1 MRIIDISMTIR
12 ENMPVFKNKADR
24 RPLIWTASGTKHPGY
39 HETRMDIDLHT
50 GTHLDAPKHMVEG
63 GDSIDR
69 LDLSKV
75 ISECRVLDLTDV
87 EDCIREE
94 NLAKHSIQPGEFVLL
109 KTRNSFEDKYNESFI
124 SLDPTGAQY
133 LKDTGVCGVG
143 IDALRIEKE
152 QKRQDTHKILF
163 ASGIVILEGLRL
175 KEAEAGVYQLY
186 ALPLKIQGAEA
197 SPVRA
202 VLVKEGD

>member
-24 RPLIWTASGTKHPGY
+24 RPLIWMARDTKHQGF

-75 ISECRVLDLTDV
+75 IGECRVLDLTDV
-87 EDCIREE
+87 DECIRREDLE
-94 NLAKHSIQPGEFVLL
+94 KHGIQPGEFVLL
-109 KTRNSFEDKYNESFI
+109 KTRNSSDEKYDEAFI
-124 SLDPTGAQY
+124 WLDPAGAQY
-133 LKDTGVCGVG
+133 LKEVGVCGVG

-163 ASGIVILEGLRL
+163 GSGIVILEGLRL

-202 VLVKEGD
+202 VLVKEG

>member
-12 ENMPVFKNKADR
+12 ENMPVFKNKPDR
-24 RPLIWTASGTKHPGY
+24 RPLIWMAGGSKHQGF

-50 GTHLDAPKHMVEG
+50 GTHMDSPKHMMED

-69 LDLSKV
+69 IDLSKT
-75 ISECRVLDLTDV
+75 IGECRVLDLTDV
-87 EDCIREE
+87 QECIREE
-94 NLAKHSIQPGEFVLL
+94 NLVKHDIRSGEFVLL
-109 KTRNSFEDKYNESFI
+109 KTRNSFEEKYDDGFVW
-124 SLDPTGAQY
+124 LDPSGAQY
-133 LKDTGVCGVG
+133 LKAAGVSGVG
-143 IDALRIEKE
+143 IDGLRIEKE

-163 ASGIVILEGLRL
+163 GSGIVILEGLRL
-175 KEAEAGVYQLY
+175 KEAEAGIYNLY

-202 VLVKEGD
+202 VLVRD

>member
-12 ENMPVFKNKADR
+12 ENMPVFKNKPDR
-24 RPLIWTASGTKHPGY
+24 RPLIWMAGGSKHQGF

-50 GTHLDAPKHMVEG
+50 GTHMDSPKHMMED

-69 LDLSKV
+69 IDLSKT
-75 ISECRVLDLTDV
+75 IGECRVLDLTDV
-87 EDCIREE
+87 QDCIREE
-94 NLAKHSIQPGEFVLL
+94 NLVKHDIRSGEFVLL
-109 KTRNSFEDKYNESFI
+109 KTRNSFEEKYDDGFVW
-124 SLDPTGAQY
+124 LDPSGAQY
-133 LKDTGVCGVG
+133 LKAAGVSGVG
-143 IDALRIEKE
+143 IDGLRIEKE

-163 ASGIVILEGLRL
+163 GSGIVILEGLRL
-175 KEAEAGVYQLY
+175 KEAEAGIYNLY

-202 VLVKEGD
+202 VLVRD

>member
-12 ENMPVFKNKADR
+12 ENMPVFKNKADK
-24 RPLIWTASGTKHPGY
+24 RPLIWMARDTKHQGV

-50 GTHLDAPKHMVEG
+50 GTHLDAPKHMLDD

-69 LDLSKV
+69 LELSKV
-75 ISECRVLDLTDV
+75 IGQCRVIDLTDV
-87 EDCIREE
+87 DECIRREDLVKHGISE
-94 NLAKHSIQPGEFVLL
+94 NEFILM
-109 KTRNSFEDKYNESFI
+109 KTKNSFDDKYNEAFVW
-124 SLDPTGAQY
+124 LDATGAQY
-133 LKDTGVCGVG
+133 LKESGVLGVG

-163 ASGIVILEGLRL
+163 GSGIVILEGLRL
-175 KEAEAGVYQLY
+175 KEADPGSYHLY

-202 VLVKEGD
+202 VLVKED

>member
-12 ENMPVFKNKADR
+12 ENMPVFKNKADK
-24 RPLIWTASGTKHPGY
+24 RPLIWMARDTHRHGL

-50 GTHLDAPKHMVEG
+50 GTHLDAPMHMVQG
-63 GDSIDR
+63 GDSVDR
-69 LDLSKV
+69 LDLAKV
-75 ISECRVLDLTDV
+75 IGKCRVIDLTGV
-87 EDCIREE
+87 MECIKAEDLIAQEI
-94 NLAKHSIQPGEFVLL
+94 NSGEFVLL
-109 KTRNSFEDKYNESFI
+109 KTRNSYEEKYNDSFVWLES
-124 SLDPTGAQY
+124 SGAQY
-133 LKDTGVCGVG
+133 LMERGVSGVG

-163 ASGIVILEGLRL
+163 NSGIVILEGLRL
-175 KEAEAGVYQLY
+175 KDAEAGEYQLY

-202 VLVKEGD
+202 VLVKEE

>member
-12 ENMPVFKNKADR
+12 ENMPVFKNKADK
-24 RPLIWTASGTKHPGY
+24 RPLIWMARDTRHQGV

-75 ISECRVLDLTDV
+75 IGECRVLDLTDV
-87 EDCIREE
+87 EECIRDQD
-94 NLAKHSIQPGEFVLL
+94 LAKHGIQPGEFVLL
-109 KTRNSFEDKYNESFI
+109 KTRNSFEDKYNEAFI
-124 SLDPTGAQY
+124 WLDASGAQY
-133 LKDTGVCGVG
+133 LKEVGVSGVG

-163 ASGIVILEGLRL
+163 GSGIVILEGLRL
-175 KEAEAGVYQLY
+175 KEADPGGYHLY

-202 VLVKEGD
+202 VLVRDGD

>member
-24 RPLIWTASGTKHPGY
+24 RPLIWMAGDTKHQGL

-50 GTHLDAPKHMVEG
+50 GTHLDSPKHMVEN

-75 ISECRVLDLTDV
+75 IGECRVLDLTDV

-94 NLAKHSIQPGEFVLL
+94 NLAKHGIQSGEFVLL
-109 KTRNSFEDKYNESFI
+109 KTRNSFEDKYDEAFI
-124 SLDPTGAQY
+124 WLDPSGAKY
-133 LKDTGVCGVG
+133 LKEAGISGVG

-163 ASGIVILEGLRL
+163 GSGIVILEGLRL

-202 VLVKEGD
+202 VLVKKED

>member
-12 ENMPVFKNKADR
+12 ESMPVFNNKADK
-24 RPLIWTASGTKHPGY
+24 RPLIWMAKNTKHQGL

-50 GTHLDAPKHMVEG
+50 GTHLDAPKHMLDG

-75 ISECRVLDLTDV
+75 IGECKVIDLTDV
-87 EDCIREE
+87 EECIRKED
-94 NLAKHSIQPGEFVLL
+94 LAKHAISANEFVLL
-109 KTRNSFEDKYNESFI
+109 KTKNSFEDKYNEAFI
-124 SLDPTGAQY
+124 WLEASGAEY
-133 LKDTGVCGVG
+133 LKELGVSGVG

-163 ASGIVILEGLRL
+163 SSGIVILEGLRL
-175 KEAEAGVYQLY
+175 KEADAGVYHLY

-202 VLVKEGD
+202 VLVREDE

>member
-12 ENMPVFKNKADR
+12 ENMPVFKNKADK
-24 RPLIWTASGTKHPGY
+24 RPLIWMAKDTKHQGM

-50 GTHLDAPKHMVEG
+50 GTHLDAPKHMLDG

-75 ISECRVLDLTDV
+75 IGECRVIDLTEV
-87 EDCIREE
+87 QECIRREDLLRHAICA
-94 NLAKHSIQPGEFVLL
+94 NEFILL
-109 KTRNSFEDKYNESFI
+109 KTQNSFEDKYNEAFI
-124 SLDPTGAQY
+124 WLEASGAEY
-133 LKDTGVCGVG
+133 LKEIGVSGVG

-163 ASGIVILEGLRL
+163 GSGIVILEGLRL
-175 KEAEAGVYQLY
+175 KEADAGVYHLY

-202 VLVKEGD
+202 VLVRED

>member
-1 MRIIDISMTIR
+1 MQIIDISMTIR

-24 RPLIWTASGTKHPGY
+24 RPLIWMAGGSKHQGV

-50 GTHLDAPKHMVEG
+50 GTHMDSPKHMVEG
-63 GDSIDR
+63 GESIDR
-69 LDLSKV
+69 IDLSKT
-75 ISECRVLDLTDV
+75 IGECRVLDLTDV
-87 EDCIREE
+87 QDCIREAD
-94 NLAKHSIQPGEFVLL
+94 LAKHDIRQGEFVLL
-109 KTRNSFEDKYNESFI
+109 KTKNSFEERYNEAFI
-124 SLDPTGAQY
+124 WLDPSGAEY
-133 LKDTGVCGVG
+133 LKVAGVSGVG

-163 ASGIVILEGLRL
+163 GSGIVILEGLRL
-175 KEAEAGVYQLY
+175 KEADAGVYNLY

-202 VLVKEGD
+202 VLVKM

>member
-24 RPLIWTASGTKHPGY
+24 KPLIWMTRDTKHQGI

-50 GTHLDAPKHMVEG
+50 GTHLDAPKHMMEG

-75 ISECRVLDLTDV
+75 IGECRVIDLTDV
-87 EDCIREE
+87 EECIREAD
-94 NLAKHSIQPGEFVLL
+94 LAKHGIASGEFVLL
-109 KTRNSFEDKYNESFI
+109 KTRNSFEEKYNEAFI
-124 SLDPTGAQY
+124 WLDPSGAQY
-133 LKDTGVCGVG
+133 LKEIGVSGVG

-163 ASGIVILEGLRL
+163 CSGIVILEGLRL
-175 KEAEAGVYQLY
+175 KDAEAGPYHLY

-202 VLVKEGD
+202 VLVRED

>member
-1 MRIIDISMTIR
+1 MRIIDISMTIK

-24 RPLIWTASGTKHPGY
+24 RPLIWMARDPKRQGL
-39 HETRMDIDLHT
+39 HESRLDIDLHT
-50 GTHLDAPKHMVEG
+50 GTHLDSPKHMLEG

-75 ISECRVLDLTDV
+75 IGDCRVVDLTHV
-87 EDCIREE
+87 EECIRGED
-94 NLAKHSIQPGEFVLL
+94 LAALAIQPGEFVLL
-109 KTRNSFEDKYNESFI
+109 KTRNSYEERYNEGFVW
-124 SLDPTGAQY
+124 LDPSGAQY
-133 LKDTGVCGVG
+133 LKDAGVSGVG

-163 ASGIVILEGLRL
+163 GSGIVILEGLRL
-175 KEAEAGVYQLY
+175 KDADAGNYHLY

-202 VLVKEGD
+202 VLVCED